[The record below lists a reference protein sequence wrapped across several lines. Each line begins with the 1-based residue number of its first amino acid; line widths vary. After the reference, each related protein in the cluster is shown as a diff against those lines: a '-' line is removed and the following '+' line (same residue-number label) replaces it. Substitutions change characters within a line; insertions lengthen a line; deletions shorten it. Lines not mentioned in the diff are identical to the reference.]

1 MEDENPKS
9 IPLRNL
15 RSEDGAHE
23 LATSES
29 MRSYLELVKAGL
41 QNKSIASHIE
51 EIAALPLEKRYTW
64 RIASALKWG
73 FADFDNVYV
82 SVDRET
88 LSGEQLDKVIELL
101 RSRPIQFCLFLT
113 ALVGPEEMERMMSEA
128 IAVAKQ
134 ED

>member
-1 MEDENPKS
+1 
-9 IPLRNL
+9 
-15 RSEDGAHE
+15 
-23 LATSES
+23 
-29 MRSYLELVKAGL
+29 
-41 QNKSIASHIE
+41 
-51 EIAALPLEKRYTW
+51 
-64 RIASALKWG
+64 LKWG

-101 RSRPIQFCLFLT
+101 RSRPIQLCLFLT